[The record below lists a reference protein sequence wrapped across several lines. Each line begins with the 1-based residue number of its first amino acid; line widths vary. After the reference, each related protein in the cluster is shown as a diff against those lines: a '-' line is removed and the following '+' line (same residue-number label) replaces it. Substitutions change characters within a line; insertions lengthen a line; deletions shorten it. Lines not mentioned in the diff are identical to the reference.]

1 MSTSITLWLIALR
14 QDLSLSLKL
23 VLHLDQWPTS
33 PSDLPLLPCH
43 PSTGV
48 TCTEAMSSF
57 SRRCWRSVGDAGVLA
72 LTQHAGLPTEP
83 SPQLLV
89 TFPIIIKLGEGYA
102 STQPQAHQILS
113 PVLFPQHHNHKVK
126 QILTPCPP
134 QKKYVLLKDSR
145 NRSCLTPTPAPYP
158 LNQNQTLAFCSTSG
172 RS

>member
-1 MSTSITLWLIALR
+1 MYTSITLWLIALR

-23 VLHLDQWPTS
+23 DVLHLDQWLTS

-72 LTQHAGLPTEP
+72 LTQQAGLPTEP

-102 STQPQAHQILS
+102 STQPRAHQILS

-126 QILTPCPP
+126 QILTTVAPLKEVCALKRF
-134 QKKYVLLKDSR
+134 KKPFLSHTHPSSLPS
-145 NRSCLTPTPAPYP
+145 
-158 LNQNQTLAFCSTSG
+158 
-172 RS
+172 